1 MKMTL
6 DSFDTEQIKIDPN
19 STIDFPNG
27 LPGFEDCKRFKLLH
41 SEKSPIIYWLQ
52 SIENPGVEFSLADPD
67 LLKVTYELT
76 LTDEEKNTLQVDA
89 GDGLKT
95 AVLLSQDEKNNI
107 DAQSNILANF
117 KSPIVINMSKRIA
130 LQKTFNSA
138 ELLIRG

>member
-1 MKMTL
+1 M
-6 DSFDTEQIKIDPN
+6 
-19 STIDFPNG
+19 
-27 LPGFEDCKRFKLLH
+27 
-41 SEKSPIIYWLQ
+41 
-52 SIENPGVEFSLADPD
+52 EFSLADPD

-130 LQKTFNSA
+130 LPEKHLTAQNYS
-138 ELLIRG
+138 IRG

>member
-1 MKMTL
+1 MTQV
-6 DSFDTEQIKIDPN
+6 DTEQIKIDPN